1 MGRMPSPARDTIFGF
16 STPIAKGAAVIILTV
31 AVTVFLFSVPDNGE
45 GWRGTRALVQ
55 KFYFLPLLLAAAWF
69 GIRGAVAATAAVT
82 AVMAGLIGANWP
94 GQLEVQVER
103 MGEVGVFWL
112 VGALAANFFEQQKK
126 HVNDLKTANENTL
139 YVLASALDMREEN
152 TGRHSRRVADYAVR
166 LAAEMGIKDPDALAV
181 IWKGALL
188 HDLGKIGIPDRILL
202 KPGRLDHEEWD
213 IMKQHTTIG
222 SRILEGSTGGF
233 IKLAE
238 VIALTHH
245 EKWDGSGYPQGL
257 KGTKIP
263 LVGRITTI
271 ADVFDALNSK
281 RPYKDAFPV
290 EESFRMIREGRG
302 THFDPDV
309 VDAFFD
315 IQDEILDIKER
326 FKDDGTSLLVLMAT
340 KTL

>member
-202 KPGRLDHEEWD
+202 KPGPLSEDEWEVMRRHTEVGFGMLAD
-213 IMKQHTTIG
+213 IAFLQ
-222 SRILEGSTGGF
+222 EP
-233 IKLAE
+233 AE
-238 VIALTHH
+238 IVLYHH
-245 EKWDGSGYPQGL
+245 EWFDGTGYPRKL
-257 KGTKIP
+257 KGNEIP
-263 LVGRITTI
+263 LGARLFAVI
-271 ADVFDALNSK
+271 DVFDAVTTA
-281 RPYKDAFPV
+281 RPYRIP
-290 EESFRMIREGRG
+290 ESHDGASAILRQRAGS
-302 THFDPDV
+302 HFDPQIV
-309 VDAFFD
+309 QCF
-315 IQDEILDIKER
+315 ER
-326 FKDDGTSLLVLMAT
+326 VPFPDWARIASRNRTTLSGRAAT
-340 KTL
+340 